1 MKMLTENELCAV
13 VGGEVDTPSWPGVDP
28 TQLDYAQLQR
38 LLDSA
43 AAQQNAAYDA
53 WIRSLLDSMAP

>member
-1 MKMLTENELCAV
+1 MKMLTENELQAT
-13 VGGEVDTPSWPGVDP
+13 VGGEGEYLSGFTE
-28 TQLDYAQLQR
+28 AQLQR

-43 AAQQNAAYDA
+43 AAQQDLAYQA